1 MSSPK
6 AAWLKKKTC
15 TMGRTR
21 WQSRFFVLLENE
33 LRYYKDEHA
42 VTPKYIWNLRE
53 MTEIK
58 QEEAMC
64 CLSLKPRSSSDRH
77 KSLMLQFPSRIEMQ
91 EWLDHLA
98 DRFQLSPTPL
108 PLPRSSSLRRR
119 RGIILSSLTINVEED
134 GTDNDDD
141 DDDPAVSPSFLSSSP
156 SSTISASS
164 SASSIATLAHQEPP
178 FSFAYPL
185 HHTKQTLDDTASPTY
200 LKYKNQFHL

>member
-21 WQSRFFVLLENE
+21 WQSRFFVLLETE

-53 MTEIK
+53 MTDIK
-58 QEEAMC
+58 QDETMC
-64 CLSLKPRSSSDRH
+64 CLSLEPRSSRGRH

-91 EWLDHLA
+91 EWLDHLV
-98 DRFQLSPTPL
+98 DRCLLSPTPL
-108 PLPRSSSLRRR
+108 PPSRSSSLRRR
-119 RGIILSSLTINVEED
+119 RGIILSSLTINIEQD
-134 GTDNDDD
+134 GDNDNDDN
-141 DDDPAVSPSFLSSSP
+141 DPAVSPSLLSSS
-156 SSTISASS
+156 ISASS
-164 SASSIATLAHQEPP
+164 SASSIATLVHQEPP
-178 FSFAYPL
+178 FSSTSPL
-185 HHTKQTLDDTASPTY
+185 NRMKHTLDDTASPTY